1 MTTLLRLRD
10 RGMAKPFVGAA
21 LQFGTYDLS
30 GQSPAGRL
38 LAEEYFIQAYVDQVA
53 DRTHP
58 DISPLYADLRGLPPA
73 LLIIGSLDIV
83 LEDNLA
89 MAARLSAAGAAVDIR
104 IYPESRHG
112 FTSFDTAMASAALR
126 DIDSWLGDRF
136 LDT

>member
-1 MTTLLRLRD
+1 MKWVKSHAQIRFGFHSSQSGHGA
-10 RGMAKPFVGAA
+10 RGI
-21 LQFGTYDLS
+21 
-30 GQSPAGRL
+30 GQ
-38 LAEEYFIQAYVDQVA
+38 VT
-53 DRTHP
+53 DRTNP
-58 DISPLYADLRGLPPA
+58 DISPLYGDLRGLPPA

-89 MAARLSAAGAAVDIR
+89 MAGRLSAAGGAVDIR
-104 IYPESRHG
+104 VYPESRHG

>member
-1 MTTLLRLRD
+1 MKSHAQIRFGFHSSQSGHGA
-10 RGMAKPFVGAA
+10 RGI
-21 LQFGTYDLS
+21 
-30 GQSPAGRL
+30 GQ
-38 LAEEYFIQAYVDQVA
+38 VT
-53 DRTHP
+53 DRTNP
-58 DISPLYADLRGLPPA
+58 DISPLYGDLRGLPPA

-89 MAARLSAAGAAVDIR
+89 MAGRLSAAGGAVDIR
-104 IYPESRHG
+104 VYPESRHG